1 MYFLYSMILTCSN
14 KTVEKI
20 FNITG
25 SVITGDD
32 VESFKTD
39 YPLKDDDI
47 NQTFKERLINT
58 IMELSNDDFK
68 IVLKLLNEYGVI

>member
-1 MYFLYSMILTCSN
+1 MYFLYSMILNSN
-14 KTVEKI
+14 NNTVKKI

-32 VESFKTD
+32 VETFKTD

-47 NQTFKERLINT
+47 NQTFKEKLINT

>member
-1 MYFLYSMILTCSN
+1 MYFLYSMILSSN
-14 KTVEKI
+14 NNTVRKI

-68 IVLKLLNEYGVI
+68 IVLRLLNEYGVI

>member
-1 MYFLYSMILTCSN
+1 MYFLYSMILNSN
-14 KTVEKI
+14 NNTVKKI

-25 SVITGDD
+25 SVITGDSVD
-32 VESFKTD
+32 VFEVE

>member
-1 MYFLYSMILTCSN
+1 MYFLYSMILSSN
-14 KTVEKI
+14 NNTVKKI

-25 SVITGDD
+25 SIITGDSVD
-32 VESFKTD
+32 VFEVE

-58 IMELSNDDFK
+58 IMEMPNSDFK
-68 IVLKLLNEYGVI
+68 KVLSLLNEYGVI